1 MSKKDREAKLF
12 ITDVLEAIQ
21 KIENY
26 THKMSYEEFMKDERT
41 KDAVL
46 RNLEVIGEAV
56 KNIPNEI
63 KGKYLKVDWKA
74 ISGMRDRLIHG
85 YFGVSFPIIW
95 ETVTDELPAF
105 KENIEEVLKEM
116 G

>member
-1 MSKKDREAKLF
+1 MSNKDREAKLF
-12 ITDVLEAIQ
+12 IADVLEAIQ

-63 KGKYLKVDWKA
+63 KEKYLKVDWKA

-95 ETVTDELPAF
+95 ETVTDELPTF